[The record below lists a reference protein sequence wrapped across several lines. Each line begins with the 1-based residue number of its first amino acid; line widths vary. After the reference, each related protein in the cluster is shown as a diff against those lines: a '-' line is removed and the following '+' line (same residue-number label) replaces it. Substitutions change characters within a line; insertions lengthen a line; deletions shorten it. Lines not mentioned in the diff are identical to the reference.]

1 MQVEELFEQSS
12 DLAPMLA
19 GQRAPDRCHEVD
31 MGEDD
36 SDDDEGGDGDNE
48 LKPCSKAWC
57 ATHNQDDSHKEIRCV
72 QAG

>member
-36 SDDDEGGDGDNE
+36 E
-48 LKPCSKAWC
+48 
-57 ATHNQDDSHKEIRCV
+57 DDSNDD
-72 QAG
+72 